1 MRVKEYRAVV
11 PKFALAASDELEKEP
26 SALLIQPGPRFLA
39 GTVNFL
45 GAAVKGRFFIRFSMR
60 RA

>member
-1 MRVKEYRAVV
+1 
-11 PKFALAASDELEKEP
+11 LEKKP